1 MVSLSY
7 KYSKNEYFLSLYSVL
22 ALYRLLYRRDFTWS
36 LQQSFDFSTDII
48 PTSQMRKLR
57 LRELKTFA

>member
-7 KYSKNEYFLSLYSVL
+7 KYSKNEYFLSLYFVL

-36 LQQSFDFSTDII
+36 LQPSFDFSTDII

>member
-7 KYSKNEYFLSLYSVL
+7 KYSKNEYFLSLYAVL
-22 ALYRLLYRRDFTWS
+22 GLYRLLYRHDFIWS

-57 LRELKTFA
+57 LRALKTFA